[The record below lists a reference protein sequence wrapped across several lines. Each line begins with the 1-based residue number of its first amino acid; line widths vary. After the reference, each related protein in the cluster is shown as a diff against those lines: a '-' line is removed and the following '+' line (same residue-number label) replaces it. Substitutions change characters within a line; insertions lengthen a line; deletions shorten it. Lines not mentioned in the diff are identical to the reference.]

1 MFFHWFLALP
11 DYKDVLVVYKTKI
24 NLRRLQTQISC
35 LLLLQEVESQAI
47 NHSFFHRLNVIYKP
61 LWMLRGPEKKFL
73 NNDLFLKNALIWR
86 EKKKSWKPG
95 YAQVEN
101 LKFLVWKTTPKPASQ
116 QVVTQENEQS

>member
-11 DYKDVLVVYKTKI
+11 DYKDVLVVYKKI
-24 NLRRLQTQISC
+24 YLQRLQTQISC
-35 LLLLQEVESQAI
+35 LLLLQEVKSQAI
-47 NHSFFHRLNVIYKP
+47 NHSFFHRFNVIYKP

-86 EKKKSWKPG
+86 EKKNKWKPS

-101 LKFLVWKTTPKPASQ
+101 LKFLVWKTRLKPASQ

>member
-11 DYKDVLVVYKTKI
+11 DYKDVLVVYKKKI
-24 NLRRLQTQISC
+24 NLQRLQTQISC
-35 LLLLQEVESQAI
+35 LLLLQEVKSQAI
-47 NHSFFHRLNVIYKP
+47 NHSFFRFNVIYKP

-101 LKFLVWKTTPKPASQ
+101 L
-116 QVVTQENEQS
+116 